1 MKEDSVAE
9 CMDCGVEYT
18 FTRPAMRTHAEYL
31 KKRRC
36 RKCGHF
42 ALKAKNLDL

>member
-1 MKEDSVAE
+1 MKEDSIAE

-18 FTRPAMRTHAEYL
+18 FTRPSMRTHAEYL